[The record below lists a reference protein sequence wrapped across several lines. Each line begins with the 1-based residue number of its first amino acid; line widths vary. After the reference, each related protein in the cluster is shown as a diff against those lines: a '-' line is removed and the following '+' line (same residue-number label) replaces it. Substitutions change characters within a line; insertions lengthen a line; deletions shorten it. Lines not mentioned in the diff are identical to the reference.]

1 MSKNGISEYLCKYM
15 LHTYA
20 QSIVL
25 KTRFPSHALRTK
37 EVILIL
43 SSFALKLQLKRFPT
57 VYNMN
62 DLAVIIFGGC
72 YTFKIC
78 PYIAENGFT

>member
-1 MSKNGISEYLCKYM
+1 MGFQSIFANTL